1 VLTQIIFYILIVFPG
16 TAGEMCM
23 ARTMKTVGEVTDFHP
38 KAIARAIGRAMRLS
52 WFWIG
57 LTMMTTGFFALL
69 GMLSVANV
77 SFVFPATAISYLFV
91 LVGSRLFLGERV
103 TPQRLVGVALVCMG
117 VALVALGKK

>member
-1 VLTQIIFYILIVFPG
+1 MLTQIIFYILIVFPG

-23 ARTMKTVGEVTDFHP
+23 AHTMKTVGEVTDFHP
-38 KAIARAIGRAMRLS
+38 KAIARAIGRAMRVS

-103 TPQRLVGVALVCMG
+103 TPQRVVGVALVCMG

>member
-1 VLTQIIFYILIVFPG
+1 VLTQMIFYILIVFPG

-23 ARTMKTVGEVTDFHP
+23 AHTMKTVGEVTDFHP
-38 KAIARAIGRAMRLS
+38 KAIARAIGRAMRVP

>member
-1 VLTQIIFYILIVFPG
+1 MLTQFIFYILIVFPG

-23 ARTMKTVGEVTDFHP
+23 ARAMKTVGEVTDFHP
-38 KAIARAIGRAMRLS
+38 KAIARAIGRAMRIP

-91 LVGSRLFLGERV
+91 LVASRLFLGERV

-117 VALVALGKK
+117 VALVALGKQ